1 MTDIVK
7 DKSNTLRPVTKYIRL
22 YDRQNPFKL
31 DNGKLLKEVDVAYQ
45 SYGTLNSDGTNV
57 ILICHALTGNSHAA
71 GIVTDDEIRASENSG
86 LLCTYNK
93 MFVNKPGWWDNL
105 IGPRTKHLTQTNI
118 L

>member
-1 MTDIVK
+1 MQ
-7 DKSNTLRPVTKYIRL
+7 PVTKDIRL

-57 ILICHALTGNSHAA
+57 ILTVFMPLPGNSHAA
-71 GIVTDDEIRASENSG
+71 GIVTDDEIRASKFW

-93 MFVNKPGWWDNL
+93 MFVNKPGVV
-105 IGPRTKHLTQTNI
+105 G
-118 L
+118 